1 MPHVRTPMGIG
12 DWGYTAKNI
21 ESNAAAFKTGIKV
34 RVIGISQEGF
44 DLEDEYRNR
53 AFECGFDCLKG

>member
-1 MPHVRTPMGIG
+1 MANVRTAMGIG

-21 ESNAAAFKTGIKV
+21 KNHAGSFEEGIKV
-34 RVIGISQEGF
+34 RVIGISKEGF

-53 AFECGFDCLKG
+53 VLGCGFDCLK